1 GPNTTVTRTD
11 EVGPMPVIE
20 GGAVP
25 APGYGPGYYLAG
37 GSVVSVTPGR
47 IITTKTTTVTNPPP
61 IRPLR

>member
-1 GPNTTVTRTD
+1 
-11 EVGPMPVIE
+11 MPVIE